1 MAQGVNAVI
10 TVKEIAKMCDVSPST
25 VSNILNGRS
34 NMTEETRQKVLKVVK
49 ETGYKPNYYAQGMR
63 RTNNKT
69 ICIIAEELCQFSTP
83 EIVNAI
89 MEDAESKGYR
99 TFIINMS
106 MYDKWEKSGH
116 FLGDEKL
123 LSENTDPAFSEAQAI
138 RADGIIYIAA
148 HGRILDCVPENLDI
162 PVVFAYGVAKDN
174 KYKSVVIDDTNSTEK
189 IVDYLVSKGN
199 KRIGVIA
206 GDVGNFHTVWRLTGY
221 KEGLE
226 KHHIEYDESIIE
238 YGDWKRE
245 SGYQGAKKLIE
256 KGVRTIWALN
266 DLMAAGAYDYV
277 REVGLVAGEDV
288 SIFGFDD
295 REIAE
300 FLYPPLST
308 SRIMLEDIGKK
319 SSELI
324 IREIENES
332 FRNKKHEPF
341 RIECTLI
348 ERQSIK

>member
-1 MAQGVNAVI
+1 MI
-10 TVKEIAKMCDVSPST
+10 TVKEIAKMCNVSPST

-106 MYDKWEKSGH
+106 MYDKWEKSGR
-116 FLGDEKL
+116 FLVDEGL
-123 LSENTDPAFSEAQAI
+123 LRENTDPAFSEAQAI

-148 HGRILDCVPENLDI
+148 HGRILDCVPENFDI

-174 KYKSVVIDDTNSTEK
+174 NYKSVVIDDTNSSEK
-189 IVDYLVSKGN
+189 IVDYLVSKN
-199 KRIGVIA
+199 HMRIGVIA
-206 GDVGNFHTVWRLTGY
+206 GDEENFHTVWRLTGY
-221 KEGLE
+221 KEGLV
-226 KHHIEYDESIIE
+226 KHNIPFEEDIIE
-238 YGDWKRE
+238 YGDWKRP
-245 SGYQGAKKLIE
+245 SGYEAAKKLID
-256 KGVRTIWALN
+256 KGVRTIWCLN
-266 DLMAAGAYDYV
+266 DLMAAGAYDYA
-277 REVGLVAGEDV
+277 REKGLIAGKDI

-300 FLYPPLST
+300 FLFPKLST
-308 SRIMLEDIGKK
+308 SKIMLEEIGIK

-332 FRNKKHEPF
+332 FRNKKHDPY
-341 RIECTLI
+341 RVECKLV
-348 ERQSIK
+348 ERDSII

>member
-1 MAQGVNAVI
+1 MI
-10 TVKEIAKMCDVSPST
+10 TVKEIAKMCNVSPST

-34 NMTEETRQKVLKVVK
+34 NMTEETKQKVLKVVK

-116 FLGDEKL
+116 FLGDEQL
-123 LSENTDPAFSEAQAI
+123 LRENTDPAFSEAEAI

-148 HGRILDCVPENLDI
+148 HGRTLDVVPENLDI

-174 KYKSVVIDDTNSTEK
+174 QYKSVVIDDTNSSEK
-189 IVDYLVSKGN
+189 IVDYFVSKGFS
-199 KRIGVIA
+199 RIGVIA
-206 GDVGNFHTVWRLTGY
+206 GDAGNFHTVWRLTGY

-226 KHHIEYDESIIE
+226 KHNISFDPEIVE
-238 YGDWKRE
+238 YGMWDRE
-245 SGYQGAKKLIE
+245 SGYECVKKLAD
-256 KGVRTIWALN
+256 KGIKAYWCMN
-266 DLMAAGAYDYV
+266 DMMAAGVYDYA
-277 REVGLVAGEDV
+277 RENNLAVGKDIFV
-288 SIFGFDD
+288 FGFDD

-308 SRIMLEDIGKK
+308 SKILLEEIGIK

-332 FRNKKHEPF
+332 FRKRKKEPV
-341 RIECTLI
+341 RIECELI
-348 ERQSIK
+348 ERESI

>member
-1 MAQGVNAVI
+1 MI
-10 TVKEIAKMCDVSPST
+10 TVKEIAKMCGVSPST

-34 NMTEETRQKVLKVVK
+34 NMTEETKQKVLKVVK

-106 MYDKWEKSGH
+106 MYDKWEKSGY

-123 LSENTDPAFSEAQAI
+123 LRENTDPAFSEAQAI

-148 HGRILDCVPENLDI
+148 HGRILDIVPEGLDI
-162 PVVFAYGVAKDN
+162 PVVFSYGVSKDN
-174 KYKSVVIDDTNSTEK
+174 KYKSVVIDDTNSSEA
-189 IVDYLVSKGN
+189 IVDYLVSKDYSE
-199 KRIGVIA
+199 IGVIA
-206 GDVGNFHTVWRLTGY
+206 GDAGNFHTVWRLTGY
-221 KEGLE
+221 KEALE
-226 KHHIEYDESIIE
+226 KHKISFDPEIIE
-238 YGDWKRE
+238 YGMWDRE
-245 SGYQGAKKLIE
+245 SGYECARKLID
-256 KGVRTIWALN
+256 KGIRTIWCMN
-266 DLMAAGAYDYV
+266 DMMAAGVYDYA
-277 REVGLVAGEDV
+277 REKNLIAGKDI

-308 SRIMLEDIGKK
+308 SKIMLEEIGQK

-324 IREIENES
+324 IREIENEN
-332 FRNKKHEPF
+332 FRNRKCEPY

-348 ERQSIK
+348 ERESIK

>member
-1 MAQGVNAVI
+1 MI
-10 TVKEIAKMCDVSPST
+10 TVKEIAKMCGVSPST

-123 LSENTDPAFSEAQAI
+123 LRENTDPAFSEAQAI

-148 HGRILDCVPENLDI
+148 HGRILDVVPENYDI

-174 KYKSVVIDDTNSTEK
+174 NYKSVVIDDTNSSEK
-189 IVDYLVSKGN
+189 IIDYLVRKNN
-199 KRIGVIA
+199 KRIGVLA
-206 GDVGNFHTVWRLTGY
+206 GDKDNFHTVWRLTGY
-221 KEGLE
+221 RESLE
-226 KHHIEYDESIIE
+226 KNGIPFDPSIIE

-245 SGYQGAKKLIE
+245 SGYQGAKNLIE
-256 KGVRTIWALN
+256 KGVKAIWALN
-266 DLMAAGAYDYV
+266 DLMAAGAYDYA
-277 REVGLVAGEDV
+277 REKGLEAGRDI

-308 SRIMLEDIGKK
+308 SRIMLEEIGAK

-332 FRNKKHEPF
+332 YRNKKHEPF
-341 RIECTLI
+341 RVECKMI
-348 ERQSIK
+348 ERGSVI